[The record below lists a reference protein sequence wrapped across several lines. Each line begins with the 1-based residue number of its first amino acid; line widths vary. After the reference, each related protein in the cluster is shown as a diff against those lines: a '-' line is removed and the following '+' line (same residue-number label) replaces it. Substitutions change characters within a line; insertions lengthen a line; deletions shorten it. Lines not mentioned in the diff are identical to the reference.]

1 MFCFFDVKGLK
12 NEDFCF
18 NISENEDEDN
28 FLVDA
33 FSLEHLDVSLCT
45 DLSFMFY
52 NCKNLK
58 NFDFLKEWDVSKN
71 TKFTNM
77 FTFCNFSDVSFLS
90 KWNMKNAEDLDY
102 MFWGC
107 ENLKDLTGIQNW
119 KLDKAKLFCRMFGN
133 CKSLTDANALQY
145 WNMTQATDISF
156 MFENCIKLVKIDLL
170 NNWKLDKKVDKQE
183 IISKCKNIKNI
194 VCLQPFACLPNHIT
208 AKGVMHSLRENYS
221 NVNVVA
227 IDCDAGSSEA
237 NQLNRIKLMM
247 TIAKKILA
255 AKKFM

>member
-71 TKFTNM
+71 TKFSNM

-156 MFENCIKLVKIDLL
+156 MFENCIKLVNIDLL
-170 NNWKLDKKVDKQE
+170 NNWKLDKKVVKQE

-194 VCLQPFACLPNHIT
+194 PDIFKNTSSKSDCLIF
-208 AKGVMHSLRENYS
+208 
-221 NVNVVA
+221 
-227 IDCDAGSSEA
+227 
-237 NQLNRIKLMM
+237 
-247 TIAKKILA
+247 
-255 AKKFM
+255 